1 MRNDAEVMLQVS
13 FGSGV
18 GSSVGMKNGEMADK
32 SIATNESAQCS
43 SNPRSGLTLQRVD
56 LVDPTDRLRAKHG
69 LSLHILFKKVR
80 RSRRIRRLSEAC
92 EGE

>member
-32 SIATNESAQCS
+32 SIAENE
-43 SNPRSGLTLQRVD
+43 
-56 LVDPTDRLRAKHG
+56 
-69 LSLHILFKKVR
+69 
-80 RSRRIRRLSEAC
+80 
-92 EGE
+92 